1 MNLASFSI
9 KNKLLIYVLTVL
21 CVAYSVIVFEKM
33 GKLQDPEFTIK
44 DALVVTNYPGA
55 TAIEVE
61 KEVSDKIEETIQKLP
76 YVKKIRTKNMD
87 GQSLIIVSMK
97 DKYNNKHLPQ
107 IWDELRKKIGEE
119 SYKLPPRA
127 QTSII
132 NDDFGDVY
140 GIFFAVHGNEYT
152 YDQLKDYVDFLKKE
166 LILIEDVGKVT
177 TFGEQQRAIYIEI
190 KKEKLA
196 KLGITKAQIEQELYV
211 RNLVSNFGKVNVG
224 SEFIAIKAHSIST
237 VEKIGNIVIKGA
249 QSKAQIFL
257 KDIADIKDKYI
268 EPSSE
273 ILHYDGDNAIGIGIS
288 TIKGGNVVAL
298 GEKIDTKLKELESLK
313 PLGIQIDIISN
324 QAQDVEKSINSFMI
338 NLLEAVAIVIVV
350 LLLFMGLRSG
360 LIIGFVLFV
369 TIATSFIFMPSLD
382 IMLERISLGALI
394 IALGML
400 VDNAIVVVDG
410 ILVRINKGI
419 DASKAAIEVV
429 NQTAIPLLAATI
441 IAILA
446 FAAIGLSE
454 DSTGEYTKS
463 LFFVV
468 MVSLGLSWVTA
479 VTLTPLLAIKFLKR
493 EKKSNDNAQYNSII
507 YKGYGA
513 ILKAALN
520 HKYLALVLS
529 FLILAFS
536 LYNFQFLKQNFF
548 PDSSR
553 PQIMVDYFL
562 PQGTSIESNEK
573 YIQEIQKQIKEI
585 DGVSHTSSFVG
596 AGSLRFLLTYSP
608 EHPNKSYSFMLVDVD
623 DYKKSNAI
631 IEKIEGIVKTQ
642 YPDINTYA
650 RKFILGPGEGG
661 KVQAKIFGK
670 DADKLREYEQKV
682 LKIFNEA
689 SSAKGVRSDWRNRVK
704 VVRPVISYEKAN
716 LNGIS
721 RDDIANAI
729 MDTFEG
735 RTVGIYRE
743 DNQLLPILLRAPS
756 SERENIKNIE
766 NIQIFSPYVN
776 KMIPLKQL
784 ITSYETVFEDDII
797 WEYNRKRALTIH
809 ADPIIGKFANNVLE
823 QVKEKIDAIDFEDGY
838 YLEWHGEYKD
848 SADAQKPIVE
858 SLPMF
863 IIIMLLIVIAL
874 FKSIK
879 KTLVIWLTVPFILIG
894 VVWGLLIMDMPFGFM
909 SLLGLLSLSGM
920 LIKNAIVLVDEII
933 LENEIEGKPLNI
945 AIFNS
950 GLSRLRAVA
959 MAALTTALG
968 MVPLLSDVFFSSMA
982 TVIIFGLVV
991 STLLTMILVPVY
1003 YSIFYKGEKFKKGG
1017 NVCLNKS

>member
-9 KNKLLIYVLTVL
+9 KNKLLIYVLTII
-21 CVAYSVIVFEKM
+21 CVAYSVIVFDKM

-55 TAIEVE
+55 TALEVE

-97 DKYNNKHLPQ
+97 DKYNSKHLPQ
-107 IWDELRKKIGEE
+107 IWDELRKKINEE

-127 QTSII
+127 QTPII

-140 GIFFAVHGNEYT
+140 GMFFAVYGDEYT
-152 YDQLKDYVDFLKKE
+152 YDELKDYVDFLKKE
-166 LILIEDVGKVT
+166 LILVDGVGKIT
-177 TFGEQQRAIYIEI
+177 TFGEQQRAIFIGI

-196 KLGITKAQIEQELYV
+196 KLGITKSQIEQELYV

-224 SEFIAIKAHSIST
+224 SEYISIKAHSIST
-237 VEKIGNIVIKGA
+237 VDKIGNIVIKGA
-249 QSKAQIFL
+249 NSNAQIFL
-257 KDIADIKDKYI
+257 KDIANIKDTYK

-273 ILHYDGDNAIGIGIS
+273 ILHYDGHNAIGLGIS

-298 GEKIDTKLKELESLK
+298 GERINDKLQELEEHK
-313 PLGIQIDIISN
+313 PLGIELGVISH
-324 QAQDVEKSINSFMI
+324 QANDVEKAINSFML
-338 NLLEAVAIVIVV
+338 NLLSAVAIVVVV

-369 TIATSFIFMPSLD
+369 TIATSFIFMPSLG

-410 ILVRINKGI
+410 ILVRINKGM
-419 DASKAAIEVV
+419 DAKKAAIEVV
-429 NQTAIPLLAATI
+429 NQTAIPLLAATA

-479 VTLTPLLAIKFLKR
+479 VTLTPILAIKFLKPAKNSN
-493 EKKSNDNAQYNSII
+493 EKEQYNSII
-507 YKGYGA
+507 YKAYGA
-513 ILKAALN
+513 ILKTALN
-520 HKYLALVLS
+520 HKYITLVLS
-529 FLILAFS
+529 FSVFAFS
-536 LYNFQFLKQNFF
+536 LYNFQFVKQNFF

-562 PQGTSIESNEK
+562 PQGTSIDANEK
-573 YIQEIQKQIKEI
+573 YMKSIEKQIKEI
-585 DGVSHTSSFVG
+585 EGVSHTSTFVG
-596 AGSLRFLLTYSP
+596 SGSLRFLLTYSP

-623 DYKKSNAI
+623 DYTKSNAI
-631 IEKIEGIVKTQ
+631 IEKIENIISTG

-650 RKFILGPGEGG
+650 RKFVLGPGEGG

-670 DADKLREYEQKV
+670 DLNKLREYEEQV

-689 SSAKGVRSDWRNRVK
+689 SYAKGIRSDWRNQVK

-735 RTVGIYRE
+735 RTVGVYRE
-743 DNQLLPILLRAPS
+743 ENQLLPIILRAPND
-756 SERENIKNIE
+756 ERDDVKNIE
-766 NIQIFSPYVN
+766 GVQIFSPYVN

-784 ITSYETVFEDDII
+784 ISSYKTVFEDDII
-797 WEYNRKRALTIH
+797 WEYNRKRALTVH
-809 ADPIIGKFANNVLE
+809 ADPITGKFANNVLA
-823 QVKEKIDAIDFEDGY
+823 QVKDKVEAIDFEDGY

-863 IIIMLLIVIAL
+863 LIMMLVTVIAL
-874 FKSIK
+874 FRSIK

-933 LENEIEGKPLNI
+933 LENEIEKKPLNI

-968 MVPLLSDVFFSSMA
+968 MLPLLSDVFFSSMA
-982 TVIIFGLVV
+982 TVIIFGLMV

-1003 YSIFYKGEKFKKGG
+1003 YSIFYKGEKFEKVKKA
-1017 NVCLNKS
+1017 

>member
-9 KNKLLIYVLTVL
+9 KNKLLIYVLTIL
-21 CVAYSVIVFEKM
+21 CVAYSFIVFDKM

-55 TAIEVE
+55 SAIEVE

-97 DKYNNKHLPQ
+97 DKYNSKHLPQ
-107 IWDELRKKIGEE
+107 IWDELRKKISEE

-127 QTSII
+127 QTPII

-140 GIFFAVHGNEYT
+140 GMFFAIYGDEYT
-152 YDQLKDYVDFLKKE
+152 YDELKDYVDFLKKE
-166 LILIEDVGKVT
+166 LILVEGVGKIT
-177 TFGEQQRAIYIEI
+177 TFGEQQRAIFIEI

-196 KLGITKAQIEQELYV
+196 KLGITKTQIEQELYV
-211 RNLVSNFGKVNVG
+211 RNLVSNFGKVDVG
-224 SEFIAIKAHSIST
+224 SEYIAIKAQSIST
-237 VEKIGNIVIKGA
+237 VDNIGNIVIKGA
-249 QSKAQIFL
+249 NSNAQIFL
-257 KDIADIKDKYI
+257 KDIANIKDTYK
-268 EPSSE
+268 EPSDE
-273 ILHYDGDNAIGIGIS
+273 ILHYDGHNAIGLGIS
-288 TIKGGNVVAL
+288 TVKGGNVVAL
-298 GEKIDTKLKELESLK
+298 GEKINAKLQELESQK
-313 PLGIQIDIISN
+313 PLGIEIGVISH
-324 QAQDVEKSINSFMI
+324 QAKDVEKAINSFMI
-338 NLLEAVAIVIVV
+338 NLLEAVAIVVVV

-369 TIATSFIFMPSLD
+369 TIATSFIFMPSLG

-419 DASKAAIEVV
+419 DAKKAAIDVV

-446 FAAIGLSE
+446 FGAIGLSE
-454 DSTGEYTKS
+454 DMTGEYTKS
-463 LFFVV
+463 LFYVV

-479 VTLTPLLAIKFLKR
+479 VTLTPILAIKFLKPAKNAN
-493 EKKSNDNAQYNSII
+493 EKEQYNSVI
-507 YKGYGA
+507 YKAYGA
-513 ILKAALN
+513 ILKTALN
-520 HKYLALVLS
+520 HKYLTLVLAFS
-529 FLILAFS
+529 VFAFS
-536 LYNFQFLKQNFF
+536 LYNFQFVKQNFF

-562 PQGTSIESNEK
+562 PQGTSIDANEK
-573 YIQEIQKQIKEI
+573 YMQSIEKQIKKI
-585 DGVSHTSSFVG
+585 QGVNHTSTFVG
-596 AGSLRFLLTYSP
+596 SGSLRFLLTYSP
-608 EHPNKSYSFMLVDVD
+608 EHPNKSYSFMLVDVE
-623 DYKKSNAI
+623 DYKKSNEI
-631 IEKIEGIVKTQ
+631 IKKIEDIIKSQ

-670 DADKLREYEQKV
+670 DLNKLRQYEQKV
-682 LKIFNEA
+682 LKIFYEA
-689 SSAKGVRSDWRNRVK
+689 SYAKGIRSDWRNQVK

-735 RTVGIYRE
+735 RTVGVYRE
-743 DNQLLPILLRAPS
+743 DNQLLPIILRAPNE
-756 SERENIKNIE
+756 ERDDIKNIE
-766 NIQIFSPYVN
+766 GVQIYSPYVN

-784 ITSYETVFEDDII
+784 ISSYETVFEDDII

-809 ADPIIGKFANNVLE
+809 ADPITGKYAANVLAQIKDKVE
-823 QVKEKIDAIDFEDGY
+823 AIEFEDGY

-848 SADAQKPIVE
+848 SADAQKPIIE
-858 SLPMF
+858 SLPLF
-863 IIIMLLIVIAL
+863 LILMLLIVVAL

-894 VVWGLLIMDMPFGFM
+894 VVWGLLITDIPFGFM
-909 SLLGLLSLSGM
+909 SLLGLLSLIGM

-933 LENEIEGKPLNI
+933 IENEVEGKPLNVS
-945 AIFNS
+945 IFNS
-950 GLSRLRAVA
+950 GLSRLRAVS

-968 MVPLLSDVFFSSMA
+968 MIPLLSDVFFNSMA
-982 TVIIFGLVV
+982 AVIIFGLMV
-991 STLLTMILVPVY
+991 STVLTMILVPVY
-1003 YSIFYKGEKFKKGG
+1003 YSIFYKAPKFEKGKK
-1017 NVCLNKS
+1017 

>member
-9 KNKLLIYVLTVL
+9 KNKLLIYVLTIL
-21 CVAYSVIVFEKM
+21 CIAYSFIVFDKM

-55 TAIEVE
+55 TALEVE

-97 DKYNNKHLPQ
+97 DKYNSKHLPQ
-107 IWDELRKKIGEE
+107 IWDELRKKINEE

-127 QTSII
+127 QTPII

-140 GIFFAVHGNEYT
+140 GMFFAIYGDEYT
-152 YDQLKDYVDFLKKE
+152 YDELKDYVDFLKKE
-166 LILIEDVGKVT
+166 LILVEGVGKIS
-177 TFGEQQRAIYIEI
+177 TFGEQQRAIFIEI

-196 KLGITKAQIEQELYV
+196 KLGITKAQIESELYV

-224 SEFIAIKAHSIST
+224 SEYIAIKAHSIST
-237 VEKIGNIVIKGA
+237 VDNIGNIVIKGA
-249 QSKAQIFL
+249 NSNAQIFL
-257 KDIADIKDKYI
+257 KDIANIKDTYT

-273 ILHYDGDNAIGIGIS
+273 ILHYDGHNAIGLGIS
-288 TIKGGNVVAL
+288 TVKGGNVVAL
-298 GEKIDTKLKELESLK
+298 GEKINAKLQELEEHK
-313 PLGIQIDIISN
+313 PLGIEIGVISH
-324 QAQDVEKSINSFMI
+324 QAKDVEKAINSFML
-338 NLLEAVAIVIVV
+338 NLLEAVAIVVVV

-369 TIATSFIFMPSLD
+369 TIATSFIFMPSLG

-419 DASKAAIEVV
+419 DAKKAAIDVV

-446 FAAIGLSE
+446 FGAIGLSE
-454 DSTGEYTKS
+454 DMTGEYTKS
-463 LFFVV
+463 LFYVV
-468 MVSLGLSWVTA
+468 MVSLGLSWITA
-479 VTLTPLLAIKFLKR
+479 VTLTPILAIKFLKPAKNSN
-493 EKKSNDNAQYNSII
+493 EKEQYNSIV
-507 YKGYGA
+507 YKVYGS
-513 ILKAALN
+513 ILKKALN
-520 HKYLALVLS
+520 YKHITLVLA
-529 FLILAFS
+529 FLVFAFS
-536 LYNFQFLKQNFF
+536 LYNFQFVKQNFF

-553 PQIMVDYFL
+553 PQIMVDYFF
-562 PQGTSIESNEK
+562 PQGTSIDANEK
-573 YIQEIQKQIKEI
+573 YMKSIERQIKELE
-585 DGVSHTSSFVG
+585 GVTHTSSFVG
-596 AGSLRFLLTYSP
+596 SGSLRFLLTYSP
-608 EHPNKSYSFMLVDVD
+608 EHPNKSYSFMLVDVE
-623 DYKKSNAI
+623 DYKKSNEI
-631 IEKIEGIVKTQ
+631 IEKIENIIKSQ

-670 DADKLREYEQKV
+670 DLNKLREYEEKV
-682 LKIFNEA
+682 LKVFYEA
-689 SSAKGVRSDWRNRVK
+689 SYAKGIRSDWRNQVK

-735 RTVGIYRE
+735 RTVGVYRE
-743 DNQLLPILLRAPS
+743 DNQLLPVILRAPDD
-756 SERENIKNIE
+756 ERDDIKNIE
-766 NIQIFSPYVN
+766 GIQIFSPYVN

-784 ITSYETVFEDDII
+784 ISSYETVFEDDII

-809 ADPIIGKFANNVLE
+809 ADPITGKYASNVLA
-823 QVKEKIDAIDFEDGY
+823 QVKEKVEAIDFEDGY

-848 SADAQKPIVE
+848 SADAQKPIIE
-858 SLPMF
+858 SLPLF
-863 IIIMLLIVIAL
+863 LILMLLIVIAL

-894 VVWGLLIMDMPFGFM
+894 VVWGLLITDIPFGFM
-909 SLLGLLSLSGM
+909 SLLGLLSLIGM
-920 LIKNAIVLVDEII
+920 LIKNAIVLIDEII
-933 LENEIEGKPLNI
+933 YENEVEGKPLNI
-945 AIFNS
+945 SIFNS
-950 GLSRLRAVA
+950 GLSRLRAVS

-968 MVPLLSDVFFSSMA
+968 MVPLLSDVFFNSMA
-982 TVIIFGLVV
+982 AVIIFGLMV

-1003 YSIFYKGEKFKKGG
+1003 YSIFYKTDKFEKVK
-1017 NVCLNKS
+1017 VDE

>member
-1 MNLASFSI
+1 MNLASLSI
-9 KNKLLIYVLTVL
+9 KNKLLIYVLTIL
-21 CVAYSVIVFEKM
+21 CVAYSFIVFDKM

-97 DKYNNKHLPQ
+97 DKYNSKHLPQ
-107 IWDELRKKIGEE
+107 IWDELRKKINEE

-127 QTSII
+127 QTPII

-140 GIFFAVHGNEYT
+140 GMFFAIYGDDYT
-152 YDQLKDYVDFLKKE
+152 YDELKDYVDFLKKE
-166 LILIEDVGKVT
+166 LILVEGVGKIT
-177 TFGEQQRAIYIEI
+177 TFGEQQRAIFIEI

-196 KLGITKAQIEQELYV
+196 KLGITKSQIEEELYV

-224 SEFIAIKAHSIST
+224 EEYISIKAHSIST
-237 VEKIGNIVIKGA
+237 VDKIGNIVIKGA
-249 QSKAQIFL
+249 NSKAQIFL
-257 KDIADIKDKYI
+257 KDIANIKDSYK

-273 ILHYDGDNAIGIGIS
+273 ILHYDGHNAIGLGIS
-288 TIKGGNVVAL
+288 TVKGGNVVAL
-298 GEKIDTKLKELESLK
+298 GERINEKLKELESSK
-313 PLGIQIDIISN
+313 PLGIELGVISH
-324 QAQDVEKSINSFMI
+324 QAKDVEKAINSFMV
-338 NLLEAVAIVIVV
+338 NLLEAVVIVVIV

-369 TIATSFIFMPSLD
+369 TIATSFIFMPSLG

-419 DASKAAIEVV
+419 DAKKAAIDVV

-479 VTLTPLLAIKFLKR
+479 VTLTPILAIKFLKPSKQSS
-493 EKKSNDNAQYNSII
+493 EKEQYNSMV
-507 YKGYGA
+507 YKVYGK
-513 ILKAALN
+513 ILKIAIN
-520 HKYLALVLS
+520 HRYKTVIIAFS
-529 FLILAFS
+529 IFAFS
-536 LYNFQFLKQNFF
+536 LYNFQFVKQNFF

-553 PQIMVDYFL
+553 PQIMVDYFM
-562 PQGTSIESNEK
+562 PQGTSIDANEK
-573 YIQEIQKQIKEI
+573 YMKEI
-585 DGVSHTSSFVG
+585 EKKIKQMEGVTHTSSFVG
-596 AGSLRFLLTYSP
+596 NGSLRFLLTYTP

-623 DYKKSNAI
+623 DYKKSDEI
-631 IEKIEGIVKTQ
+631 IRKIEAMVKKE
-642 YPDINTYA
+642 YSEINTYA

-661 KVQAKIFGK
+661 KVQAKIFGR
-670 DADKLREYEQKV
+670 DLNKLREYEEEV
-682 LKIFNEA
+682 LKIFREA
-689 SSAKGVRSDWRNRVK
+689 SYAKGIRSDWRNQVK

-735 RTVGIYRE
+735 RTVGVYRE
-743 DNQLLPILLRAPS
+743 ENQLLPIILRSPS
-756 SERENIKNIE
+756 QERDDVKNIE
-766 NIQIFSPYVN
+766 DVQIYSPLVN

-784 ITSYETVFEDDII
+784 ISSYETVFEDDII

-809 ADPIIGKFANNVLE
+809 ADPILGKFANNVLE
-823 QVKEKIDAIDFEDGY
+823 QVKEKVEAIDFEDGY
-838 YLEWHGEYKD
+838 YVEWHGEYKD
-848 SADAQKPIVE
+848 SADAQKPIIE

-863 IIIMLLIVIAL
+863 LILMLLIVIAL

-894 VVWGLLIMDMPFGFM
+894 VVWGLLIMDIPFGFM
-909 SLLGLLSLSGM
+909 SLLGLLSLIGM
-920 LIKNAIVLVDEII
+920 LIKNAIVLIDEII
-933 LENEIEGKPLNI
+933 VENEIEGKPLNI
-945 AIFNS
+945 SIFNS
-950 GLSRLRAVA
+950 GLSRLRAVS

-968 MVPLLSDVFFSSMA
+968 MVPLLSDVFFNSMA
-982 TVIIFGLVV
+982 AVIIFGLMV
-991 STLLTMILVPVY
+991 STILTMILVPVY
-1003 YSIFYKGEKFKKGG
+1003 YSIFYKGEKFEKG
-1017 NVCLNKS
+1017 NKV